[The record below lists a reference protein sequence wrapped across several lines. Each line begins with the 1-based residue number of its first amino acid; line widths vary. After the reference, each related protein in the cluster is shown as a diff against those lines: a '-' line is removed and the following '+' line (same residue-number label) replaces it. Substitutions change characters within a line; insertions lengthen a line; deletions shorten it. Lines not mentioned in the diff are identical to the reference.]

1 MDDVEAQAQA
11 ERTAW
16 LLARVQAQ
24 QAKAQRYPDQLFWT
38 ACADFVR
45 EQDHDLTMARAEVD
59 GRTWDHEQW

>member
-16 LLARVQAQ
+16 LLERTQQQAQ
-24 QAKAQRYPDQLFWT
+24 RAQRYPDQLFWR
-38 ACADFVR
+38 ACANFVR
-45 EQDHDLTMARAEVD
+45 QQDHALTMARGEVD